1 MNRYWRFLWPFWTY
15 GIRKICSI
23 LRTCRGI
30 RLSWG
35 IRLSS
40 WCSSIF
46 EFEYI
51 LISSPSILF
60 FDICEI
66 SITADFLQGT
76 LVPNT
81 YRDRRIRNSSQHKP
95 QKTYYTNQV
104 PNTNRIWRITKHP
117 VPNLFYELKYDFPVY
132 EQFFYDALVHT
143 MLPCTI
149 YCHTIFSAPTN
160 FNYE

>member
-1 MNRYWRFLWPFWTY
+1 MFVVGVADLEGLSELEGLPELVDTFESLPFRLEIEITITLFHSGMNFIP
-15 GIRKICSI
+15 
-23 LRTCRGI
+23 
-30 RLSWG
+30 
-35 IRLSS
+35 
-40 WCSSIF
+40 
-46 EFEYI
+46 
-51 LISSPSILF
+51 ISSPSTLF

-81 YRDRRIRNSSQHKP
+81 YRNRRIRNSSQHIP
-95 QKTYYTNQV
+95 QKTYFTNQV
-104 PNTNRIWRITKHP
+104 PNTYRIWRIAKHP

-149 YCHTIFSAPTN
+149 SSHTIFSAPTN